1 MAVAADHV
9 VADGRARASLRW
21 PVFYGPWL
29 ALGALAGLGVAGV
42 RVPETWR
49 YAPLLAS
56 VVAFGLPHGAID
68 YVALPRAVA
77 GEVTLR
83 LVAAVSLLYAVVGAA
98 YTLLWFLAP
107 VPAAVLFILVT
118 WFHWGQG
125 ELYPLVG
132 LAGADHLDRPGRV
145 ATMVVRGGLPM
156 LVPLLGFPDV
166 YRGVVDSFVAPFG
179 GTAANLAWL
188 FTAETRLT
196 LGAGFGL
203 LTVTVLARGYLLAD
217 DPLGGDTLPGDGRPW
232 LVDAGETL
240 LLWVYFL
247 TVPPV
252 FAIGVYFCLWHA
264 VRHIARAV
272 GVDRR
277 AADSLRAGDVWGALA
292 RFLKEALPL
301 TALALVFFAGL
312 WLAVP
317 VDPTLR
323 EATGLYLVFIAIL
336 TLPHVLVVL
345 WMDRAQGLWS
355 PAGS

>member
-1 MAVAADHV
+1 MAIAADY
-9 VADGRARASLRW
+9 VAGDIRARASLRW

-29 ALGALAGLGVAGV
+29 VLGALAAAGVAGLT
-42 RVPETWR
+42 VPERWR
-49 YAPLLAS
+49 YAPLIAS

-83 LVAAVSLLYAVVGAA
+83 LVAAVSALYAVAGGAYA
-98 YTLLWFLAP
+98 LLWFLAP
-107 VPAAVLFILVT
+107 LPAAVLFIAVT

-125 ELYPLVG
+125 ELYPLAG
-132 LAGADHLDRPGRV
+132 LLGADHLDRPGRV
-145 ATMVVRGGLPM
+145 ATALVRGGLPM
-156 LVPLLGFPDV
+156 LVPLLGFPEV
-166 YRGVVDSFVAPFG
+166 YRSVVGSFVEPFG
-179 GTAANLAWL
+179 GSVADLAWL
-188 FTAETRLT
+188 FTADTRLA

-203 LTVTVLARGYLLAD
+203 LTVVTLARGYVLARGSDA
-217 DPLGGDTLPGDGRPW
+217 GRRW
-232 LVDAGETL
+232 AADAGETL

-277 AADSLRAGDVWGALA
+277 AADSLRGGDVVGALA
-292 RFLKEALPL
+292 RFMKEALPL
-301 TALALVFFAGL
+301 TALALVGFAAL

-317 VDPTLR
+317 VAPTPR
-323 EATGLYLVFIAIL
+323 EAAGLYLVFIAIL

-345 WMDRAQGLWS
+345 WMDRAQGIWA
-355 PAGS
+355 PVTTENG

>member
-1 MAVAADHV
+1 MGGETVAVAADHV
-9 VADGRARASLRW
+9 VTDVRARASLRW

-29 ALGALAGLGVAGV
+29 VLGALALVGAAGV
-42 RVPETWR
+42 RVPEAWR
-49 YAPLLAS
+49 YVPLLAS

-83 LVAAVSLLYAVVGAA
+83 LVAAVSLLYVVVGAA

-107 VPAAVLFILVT
+107 VPAAALFILVT

-125 ELYPLVG
+125 ELYPIVG
-132 LAGADHLDRPGRV
+132 LLGADHLDRPGRV

-156 LVPLLGFPDV
+156 LVPLLGFPGV
-166 YRGVVDSFVAPFG
+166 YREVVGSFVTPFG
-179 GTAANLAWL
+179 GTAADLGWL
-188 FTAETRLT
+188 FTGGTRLA

-203 LTVTVLARGYLLAD
+203 LTVAVLARGYVLAE
-217 DPLGGDTLPGDGRPW
+217 DPLGGGRSW

-277 AADSLRAGDVWGALA
+277 AADSLRAGNVLRALA

-301 TALALVFFAGL
+301 TALALVFLAVL
-312 WLAVP
+312 WLVVP
-317 VDPTLR
+317 VEPTLE

-336 TLPHVLVVL
+336 TLPHVLVVV
-345 WMDRAQGLWS
+345 WMDRVQGVWS
-355 PAGS
+355 ATHG